1 MLAAGMKT
9 EPQRAGGLVIGI
21 GRDQRKEISDIAG
34 QRQFRAELN
43 GSGRISVPLL
53 DTLRLLQAKRNQ
65 ADLRDRRGGL
75 RSSCRQVRYSGRRL
89 EYTAS
94 VEFADPANSRP
105 FHGETDNAGRE
116 HLLGEGGIWTDRVVD
131 GFIELLVHRWINGGQ
146 V

>member
-1 MLAAGMKT
+1 MWASGVKT

-43 GSGRISVPLL
+43 RSGRISVPLL
-53 DTLRLLQAKRNQ
+53 DILGFLRAKRNQ

-89 EYTAS
+89 EY
-94 VEFADPANSRP
+94 RI
-105 FHGETDNAGRE
+105 R
-116 HLLGEGGIWTDRVVD
+116 
-131 GFIELLVHRWINGGQ
+131 
-146 V
+146 